1 MNSDIKENFT
11 VAEDGSI
18 EQSSNELDTAMLNII
33 RLGASKDDIL
43 AAYNARKKCYKLCKK
58 YAKRPYYKEYV
69 QILQLDNFPNELK
82 KADYGTQ
89 YVIRRNVWLSLLVI
103 SAYFSIVG
111 AVMHIEDPTC
121 FEKEV
126 FYFCGGVIFFFSI
139 ICLIKMILIVRKI
152 KSLINDTKE

>member
-82 KADYGTQ
+82 KADYGKQ
-89 YVIRRNVWLSLLVI
+89 YVIRRNVWLSLLII
-103 SAYFSIVG
+103 SAYFSILG
-111 AVMHIEDPTC
+111 AVMPIQDPT
-121 FEKEV
+121 FSEKEV